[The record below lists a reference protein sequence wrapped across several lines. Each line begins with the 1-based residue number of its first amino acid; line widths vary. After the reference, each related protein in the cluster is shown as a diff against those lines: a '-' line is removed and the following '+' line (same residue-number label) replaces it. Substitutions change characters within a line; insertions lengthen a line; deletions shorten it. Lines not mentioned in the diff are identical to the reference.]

1 MNPYVLSLLA
11 RIHHEERLAKAEAT
25 RRLRPAK
32 RTQRPGAPVDP
43 GTQAPAIA
51 PVCSTA

>member
-11 RIHHEERLAKAEAT
+11 RIHHEERLTKAEAA
-25 RRLRPAK
+25 RRMRLAK
-32 RTQRPGAPVDP
+32 RTQRREAPVDP
-43 GTQAPAIA
+43 GTQAPVAA